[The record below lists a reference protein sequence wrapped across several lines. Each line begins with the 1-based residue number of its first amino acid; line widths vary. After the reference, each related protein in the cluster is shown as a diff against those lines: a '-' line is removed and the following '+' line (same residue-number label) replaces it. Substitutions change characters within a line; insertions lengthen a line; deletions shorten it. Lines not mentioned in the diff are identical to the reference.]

1 MSLLWEEIGD
11 IMKEHYFLYAL
22 ITLVVILGLMLF
34 GAVVYLGILQA
45 ENEALRQENQRL
57 EVTLDEI
64 SDEIRFLSDRIE
76 EITRD
81 VNHSEDWNERNF
93 RR

>member
-1 MSLLWEEIGD
+1 
-11 IMKEHYFLYAL
+11 MKEHYFQYAL

-34 GAVVYLGILQA
+34 GAVVFIGSVQG
-45 ENEALRQENQRL
+45 ENEALKEENQRL
-57 EVTLDEI
+57 EERLDGI
-64 SDEIRFLSDRIE
+64 NDEIRVLSDRIE

-81 VNHSEDWNERNF
+81 VDDSEDWNEENF

>member
-1 MSLLWEEIGD
+1 MGE
-11 IMKEHYFLYAL
+11 MKEHYFLYAL
-22 ITLVVILGLMLF
+22 ITLVVILMVMLT
-34 GAVVYLGILQA
+34 GAVVFIGVLQA
-45 ENEALRQENQRL
+45 ENEALTQENQKLGERV
-57 EVTLDEI
+57 EGIGDEI
-64 SDEIRFLSDRIE
+64 KALSDRIE